1 MTFEQ
6 ALSFEEQAQAILL
19 GSEDLIEGA
28 TAFIEKRDPDF
39 KGR

>member
-6 ALSFEEQAQAILL
+6 ALSFEEQGQAILL
-19 GSEDLIEGA
+19 ASEDLTEGA
-28 TAFIEKRDPDF
+28 AAFVAKRRPDF